1 LSISVIAYFGVNY
14 SFLEVCNFGQSE
26 LLLNFACNARAK
38 GLDIGNVLVFA
49 TDQETKTLAESVG
62 LTAYFDERVSKT
74 QIGGAL
80 IRCDLDNS
88 YDIAVVAELW

>member
-1 LSISVIAYFGVNY
+1 LPNIVISYFLY
-14 SFLEVCNFGQSE
+14 PFFFPCKVCNFGQSE

-62 LTAYFDERVSKT
+62 LTAYFDERVS
-74 QIGGAL
+74 
-80 IRCDLDNS
+80 
-88 YDIAVVAELW
+88 